1 MTAIIM
7 TKLGE
12 NRGAPRIWLQGEKLE
27 KEGYRAGDTF
37 RIEESKGARLVL
49 VKNGDRKV
57 SGKKRGDKRVPIIDL
72 NTKQLA
78 ELFDADEKL
87 KVAIRK
93 GKIVITKHYTS
104 GQVAERLERIRSKIR
119 EGKKLAVHSHYHGAG
134 VLDLAIHSGFAKAGV
149 NTFCQV
155 AIELEREYLDISMQ
169 RNKHLFDEE
178 ESIFIEGPIQD
189 VRCDP
194 RVKADILLAG
204 IPCTGASTAGRAKMR
219 DTKGEKRT
227 YLPEEHD
234 AAGSLFFYT
243 LRYIEVAQPGIVI
256 IENVKAYASTASM
269 AVIRSVLDSLGYRVQ
284 ERVLGGNEFGALEN
298 RERLCVVGITKGLDE
313 VIDIDDIVPLR
324 EKPEKLSD
332 VLEYI
337 PEDSDMWSEMAYL
350 AKKEKRDAEK
360 GNSFKRQLFTGEEPK
375 ISTVT
380 RQYLKRRSTDPFIQ
394 SPWDEKKSRLLT
406 RFEHCRVKGIPETLV
421 DDPTIPEG
429 RAHELLGQS
438 VVFPMFEAVGYAL
451 GASLQVAYGS
461 TIPEPIAA

>member
-12 NRGAPRIWLQGEKLE
+12 NRGSPRIWLQGEKLE

-37 RIEESKGARLVL
+37 RIEESKSSRLVL

-57 SGKKRGDKRVPIIDL
+57 SGKKRGDKRIPIIDL
-72 NTKQLA
+72 NTQQLA

-104 GQVAERLERIRSKIR
+104 GQVAERLERIRAKVR

-149 NTFCQV
+149 NTYCQV
-155 AIELEREYLDISMQ
+155 AIELDREYLDISMQ
-169 RNKHLFDEE
+169 RNKHLFDD

-194 RVKADILLAG
+194 RVKADIVLAG
-204 IPCTGASTAGRAKMR
+204 IPCTGASLAGRAKMR

-227 YLPEEHD
+227 YHPEEHD
-234 AAGSLFFYT
+234 GAGSLFFYT
-243 LRYIEVAQPGIVI
+243 LRYIEVSQPGIVI
-256 IENVKAYASTASM
+256 IENVKAYASTASA

-298 RERLCVVGITKGLDE
+298 RERLCLVGITKGLDD
-313 VIDIDDIVPLR
+313 VIDIDDIVPTQQ
-324 EKPEKLSD
+324 KPEKLSD
-332 VLEYI
+332 VLEFI
-337 PEDSDMWSEMAYL
+337 PEESPMWSEMEYL

-360 GNSFKRQLFTGEEPK
+360 GNSFARQLFTGEEPK

-380 RQYLKRRSTDPFIQ
+380 RQYIKRRSTDPFIQ
-394 SPWDEKKSRLLT
+394 SPWDPKKSRLLT
-406 RFEHCRVKGIPETLV
+406 RLEHCRVKGIPEHLV
-421 DDPTIPEG
+421 DDPDISET
-429 RAHELLGQS
+429 RAHEVLGQS
-438 VVFPMFEAVGYAL
+438 IVFPMFEAVGYAL
-451 GASLQVAYGS
+451 GASIQVAYGKE
-461 TIPEPIAA
+461 IPNPIAA